1 MTTPGAGARISERSI
16 GREYLLPAEV
26 EVRARILPLQRARQ
40 LHPAVTCRNGA
51 LVAWAQS
58 GDLPAQRLDETI
70 RQHGHAILH
79 TLGVANNELS
89 LAEINVLHSE
99 VQSFKQDRCRRE
111 GPQPANGSRSAL
123 PSTARTSARVS
134 TTGRRFGRLE
144 RTIWSSQ
151 GSSISNTCL

>member
-1 MTTPGAGARISERSI
+1 MTQGMTGGRFLDRGDSNGLADAALHRILVQVMTTPGAGARISGRSI
-16 GREYLLPAEV
+16 GREYVLPAEV

-51 LVAWAQS
+51 LVACAQS
-58 GDLPAQRLDETI
+58 GDLPAQRLDETV

-99 VQSFKQDRCRRE
+99 VQSFKQ
-111 GPQPANGSRSAL
+111 A
-123 PSTARTSARVS
+123 
-134 TTGRRFGRLE
+134 
-144 RTIWSSQ
+144 
-151 GSSISNTCL
+151 